1 MLVTSGA
8 FSSPVI
14 VSTLDECKAFVGI
27 EGIKTIIAEYTPG
40 ILSPYKCIGYSAC
53 GTLVKDCDK
62 ITYVLSSESLTP
74 STVP

>member
-1 MLVTSGA
+1 MTSGA

-14 VSTLDECKAFVGI
+14 VTTLDECKNYVGTD
-27 EGIKTIIAEYTPG
+27 GIKTIIAEYTPG
-40 ILSPYKCIGYSAC
+40 ASSSYKCIGYSAC

-62 ITYVLSSESLTP
+62 ITYVLSTESLTP